1 MFIFL
6 LLNFKNSFCIL
17 DRSPLS
23 CRHFHPVHGFSFYS
37 CNSIFQKLYNFEL
50 HFRSIIHFMLIFVET
65 VRSMSRTCFFWIWIN
80 AQVFFLLCIT
90 IAPVSKNS
98 WQYLCEPI
106 TNTYLSC
113 SINLFVYYFIN
124 VMLFWLLKLY
134 SHLKVR

>member
-1 MFIFL
+1 MFSYCWILRILFVFWIEVLYLANIFVQSMAFL
-6 LLNFKNSFCIL
+6 FIPVTTSSRSYIIL
-17 DRSPLS
+17 SYT
-23 CRHFHPVHGFSFYS
+23 C
-37 CNSIFQKLYNFEL
+37 
-50 HFRSIIHFMLIFVET
+50 RSIIHFMLIFVET
-65 VRSMSRTCFFWIWIN
+65 VRSMSRTCFFLIWIN

-98 WQYLCEPI
+98 SQYLCEPI

-134 SHLKVR
+134 SHLKDR